1 MMVLSLLV
9 GSAAR
14 VHAASGQPPELQRN
28 RVSVDGQNRDYYY
41 FVPRSVDP
49 RGFNLVVY
57 ALQDDHES
65 VQQFAQRS
73 GWLQVAQK
81 NGFVV
86 VFPEAQ
92 DERWLTD
99 AGNEDDYLKAVFED
113 AKTHM
118 WLPWVPP
125 ARGPAFAGGE
135 GAGGPPGAVP
145 PVLPAARR
153 PMMFQGPGAHARGGA
168 GRRRGG
174 AGAGPGA
181 GMGPPIGQVH
191 SWLPFQDLTGEG
203 AGGTLALTF
212 AMNHPDLFAAVAT
225 LNGAP
230 YAQAYDVANKSADG
244 STLRMWTGWDVWAS
258 WEPPKKDVPVAV
270 WLFTSSAPKPGQLE
284 QIDYWKHADRVD
296 SGRSETIDGFR
307 TLVYRNASNPSEQ
320 VRTTE
325 VPQGTKFDVT
335 MASAVWDRLFSHVAR
350 WTDDPNGRLGR
361 LLTRQEVNQHFKIR
375 NVTVDGQSY
384 IYYLNLPPD
393 YHPGEHLPLVVCAHG
408 GDYPAWLYLSQL
420 KMQDVG
426 RKEGFITVY
435 VQEPAYFWHFMDPDG
450 ADARFIQKVVTDVES
465 SFGADRHRVYMQGFS
480 LGSGMA
486 YMMGITH
493 PQLFAAVSPNS
504 GIGPMSPPVEARI
517 AAIKSKSD
525 IRMPVIIMYGN
536 ADHGGS
542 IDGQLP
548 AGIGVLEPALREWK
562 AFDHITTPDRAEP
575 YDSPSSPPYRVLVP
589 GAKLVRAGVSEHY
602 PDGRLSVYEY
612 YSDDPHPLNLLDF
625 VWVKDMAHAQFQGE
639 AQMQWDFFK
648 HWIRND
654 DGSLTYTR

>member
-1 MMVLSLLV
+1 MIGLTLLG
-9 GSAAR
+9 GSAPR
-14 VHAASGQPPELQRN
+14 VHAANGQPPELQRN
-28 RVSVDGQNRDYYY
+28 AVSVDGQNRDYYY
-41 FVPRSVDP
+41 FVPRNVDP

-86 VFPEAQ
+86 VFPQAQ
-92 DERWLTD
+92 YERWLTD

-145 PVLPAARR
+145 PVLPVARR
-153 PMMFQGPGAHARGGA
+153 PMMFQGRGAHGRGGA
-168 GRRRGG
+168 GPRRGG
-174 AGAGPGA
+174 AGVAMA
-181 GMGPPIGQVH
+181 PPIGQAH
-191 SWLPFQDLTGEG
+191 SWLPFQYLSGEG
-203 AGGTLALTF
+203 AGATLALTF

-230 YAQAYDVANKSADG
+230 YAQAYHVANQSADG

-258 WEPPKKDVPVAV
+258 WEPSKKDVPVAV
-270 WLFTSSAPKPGQLE
+270 WLFTSNAPKASQLE
-284 QIDYWKHADRVD
+284 QIDYWKHADGVGP
-296 SGRSETIDGFR
+296 GRNETIDGFR
-307 TLVYRNASNPSEQ
+307 TAVYQNASNPSEQ
-320 VRTTE
+320 VRTSE
-325 VPQGTKFDVT
+325 VPPGTKFDAT
-335 MASAVWDRLFSHVAR
+335 MASVVWDRLFSHVAR

-361 LLTRQEVNQHFKIR
+361 LLTRQEVNQQFKIR
-375 NVTVDGQSY
+375 NVTIDGQNY
-384 IYYLNLPPD
+384 VYYLSLPPS
-393 YHPGEHLPLVVCAHG
+393 YRTGEHLPLVVCAHG

-426 RKEGFITVY
+426 RKEGFITAY
-435 VQEPAYFWHFMDPDG
+435 LQEPAYFWHFMDPDG
-450 ADARFIQKVVTDVES
+450 ADARFIQKVVADVES

-480 LGSGMA
+480 LGSGMT

-504 GIGPMSPPVEARI
+504 GIGPMSPPVEARV
-517 AAIKSKSD
+517 AAIKSKAD

-562 AFDHITTPDRAEP
+562 AFDHITTPDRSEP
-575 YDSPSSPPYRVLVP
+575 YDSPSSPPYDVLVP
-589 GAKLVRAGVSEHY
+589 GAKLVRGDVSKHY

-612 YSDDPHPLNLLDF
+612 DSDDPHPLNLLDF
-625 VWVKDMAHAQFQGE
+625 VWVKDMAHSQFQGE

-648 HWIRND
+648 HWSRND
-654 DGSLTYTR
+654 NGSLTYAP